1 MLLAGDDLCTSV
13 LCTRVHTVRF
23 CFIVRCVCPDFAIE
37 HRHVEASVT
46 VKRGFARPPTVACH
60 PSPVTR
66 HPHPQVLTVGI
77 MTLGMLAL
85 LPFRSANAR
94 LALDEASSPRG

>member
-1 MLLAGDDLCTSV
+1 MCT
-13 LCTRVHTVRF
+13 
-23 CFIVRCVCPDFAIE
+23 
-37 HRHVEASVT
+37 
-46 VKRGFARPPTVACH
+46 RGFARPPTVAC
-60 PSPVTR
+60 